1 MDVISV
7 TDYLAKDQKRRMK
20 TEQGLFLQEQQ
31 EDDTILK
38 YCTYRELLHQFFKIT
53 DCEGNYTSNF
63 VTKDIDLNLN
73 ISPSRLGRNLLYK
86 NELFTIG
93 IGFTICLL

>member
-38 YCTYRELLHQFFKIT
+38 YC
-53 DCEGNYTSNF
+53 
-63 VTKDIDLNLN
+63 N
-73 ISPSRLGRNLLYK
+73 I
-86 NELFTIG
+86 
-93 IGFTICLL
+93 